1 MAQDAG
7 TFEATGLEDLS
18 CASAAEIS
26 AAIRAQGEARTALMQ
41 AQHQDAASFAA
52 AHTSALG
59 GIVYQTPGMR
69 EAEALIHA
77 ATQQAEAEALGHIQS
92 VCLCLCVCRVLW
104 FNGVCVDACAF
115 VSAKSRSR

>member
-7 TFEATGLEDLS
+7 TFQATGLEDLS

-26 AAIRAQGEARTALMQ
+26 AATRAQVEARTALMQ
-41 AQHQDAASFAA
+41 GQQQDAAAFAA
-52 AHTSALG
+52 AHPAGASVLG
-59 GIVYQTPGMR
+59 GMVYQTPGVR

-92 VCLCLCVCRVLW
+92 VCLCLCVCRVL
-104 FNGVCVDACAF
+104 
-115 VSAKSRSR
+115 